1 MSAKNPK
8 WRVLLPVSVAVGIM
22 LMVSLSSAQPNHDAQ
37 ETEEEIEYL
46 KSEIARLKAQPELR
60 ISGTA
65 IHRTQK
71 DVILWVYE
79 RTPENQQL
87 HGTMIDGWMIIV
99 AESPKPSVLETLT
112 HPPCVWILAGCLIV
126 IVVWI
131 LVTYRGR
138 VKPHLCAMLLLNIS
152 SKKRVDSCYFKG
164 EEQIRR

>member
-1 MSAKNPK
+1 
-8 WRVLLPVSVAVGIM
+8 M
-22 LMVSLSSAQPNHDAQ
+22 LTVSLSSAQLNHDAQ
-37 ETEEEIEYL
+37 ETEEEEILYL

-60 ISGTA
+60 IGGTA

-71 DVILWVYE
+71 EVIFWVYE

-87 HGTMIDGWMIIV
+87 HGTMIDGWKIIV

-126 IVVWI
+126 IVVWV

-138 VKPHLCAMLLLNIS
+138 VKPHLCAII
-152 SKKRVDSCYFKG
+152 
-164 EEQIRR
+164 E

>member
-8 WRVLLPVSVAVGIM
+8 GIVLLLLSVAVGIM

-37 ETEEEIEYL
+37 ETEEAEIEYI

-71 DVILWVYE
+71 EVILWVYE

-87 HGTMIDGWMIIV
+87 HGRMIDGWMIIV
-99 AESPKPSVLETLT
+99 AESPKPSVFETLT
-112 HPPCVWILAGCLIV
+112 HPPCLWILAGCLIV

-138 VKPHLCAMLLLNIS
+138 VKPHLCAMLLLN
-152 SKKRVDSCYFKG
+152 R
-164 EEQIRR
+164 

>member
-1 MSAKNPK
+1 MSVKNPK
-8 WRVLLPVSVAVGIM
+8 WIVLLLLSVAVGIM
-22 LMVSLSSAQPNHDAQ
+22 LTVSLSSAQLNHDAQ
-37 ETEEEIEYL
+37 ETEEEEILYL

-60 ISGTA
+60 IGGTA

-71 DVILWVYE
+71 EVILWVYE

-87 HGTMIDGWMIIV
+87 HGTMIDGWKIIV

-126 IVVWI
+126 IVVWV

-138 VKPHLCAMLLLNIS
+138 VKPHLCAII
-152 SKKRVDSCYFKG
+152 
-164 EEQIRR
+164 E